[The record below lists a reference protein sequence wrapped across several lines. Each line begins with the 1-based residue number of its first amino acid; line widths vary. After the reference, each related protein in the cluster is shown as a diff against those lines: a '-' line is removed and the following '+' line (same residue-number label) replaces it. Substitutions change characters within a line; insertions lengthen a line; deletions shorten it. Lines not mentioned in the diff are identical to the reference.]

1 MKSNAKTPTEYINSL
16 EEPRKKE
23 IKKLHSLICKTVPN
37 LKPHMKYGM
46 LGYGTYHYKY
56 ASGREGDWMV
66 IGLANQKNYISL
78 YACLSDGKQY
88 VAEKHK
94 KDLPKC
100 NIGKSCIRFRKLEDV
115 DPIVIKRILKET
127 NQIAAKQK
135 KKMKTRLF
143 QA

>member
-1 MKSNAKTPTEYINSL
+1 MKSEAKTPTEYINSL
-16 EEPRKKE
+16 EEPRKTQ
-23 IKKLHSLICKTVPN
+23 IKKLHSLIRKTVPS
-37 LKPHMKYGM
+37 LKPHMKFGM

-56 ASGREGDWMV
+56 ASGREGDWMI

-94 KDLPKC
+94 KELPKT

-115 DPIVIKRILKET
+115 DLNVIKRILKET
-127 NQIAAKQK
+127 NQIASKQK
-135 KKMKTRLF
+135 KKIN
-143 QA
+143 

>member
-1 MKSNAKTPTEYINSL
+1 MKNNAKTPTEYINSL
-16 EEPRKKE
+16 EEPRKTE
-23 IKKLHSLICKTVPN
+23 IKKLHSFICKTVPN

-56 ASGREGDWMV
+56 ASGREGNWMV

-94 KDLPKC
+94 RDLPKS

-115 DPIVIKRILKET
+115 DLNVIKRILKET
-127 NQIAAKQK
+127 NQIATKQK
-135 KKMKTRLF
+135 SK
-143 QA
+143 

>member
-16 EEPRKKE
+16 EEPRKTE
-23 IKKLHSLICKTVPN
+23 IKKLHNLICKTVPN

-56 ASGREGDWMV
+56 TSGREGNWMV

-94 KDLPKC
+94 RDLPKS
-100 NIGKSCIRFRKLEDV
+100 NIDKSCIRFRKLEDV
-115 DPIVIKRILKET
+115 DLNVIKRILKET
-127 NQIAAKQK
+127 NQIAVKLK
-135 KKMKTRLF
+135 SK
-143 QA
+143 

>member
-1 MKSNAKTPTEYINSL
+1 MQSEAKTPTEYINSL

-23 IKKLHSLICKTVPN
+23 IKKLHRLIRKVAPG
-37 LKPHMKYGM
+37 LKPHMKFGM

-56 ASGREGDWMV
+56 ASGREGDWMI

-78 YACLSDGKQY
+78 YSCLSDGKKY

-94 KDLPKC
+94 KDLPKA

-115 DPIVIKRILKET
+115 DLNVITQILQET
-127 NQIAAKQK
+127 EKLAKKQS
-135 KKMKTRLF
+135 F
-143 QA
+143 QEKN

>member
-16 EEPRKKE
+16 EEPRKTE

-56 ASGREGDWMV
+56 ASGRQGDWMI

-88 VAEKHK
+88 VAEKYR
-94 KDLPKC
+94 KDLPKS
-100 NIGKSCIRFRKLEDV
+100 IDYF
-115 DPIVIKRILKET
+115 ILKESLLP
-127 NQIAAKQK
+127 QK
-135 KKMKTRLF
+135 IQLIPWIIGHKTRR
-143 QA
+143 

>member
-16 EEPRKKE
+16 EEPRKTE
-23 IKKLHSLICKTVPN
+23 IKKLHRLICKTVPN

-56 ASGREGDWMV
+56 ASGREGDWLI

-94 KDLPKC
+94 KDLPKS
-100 NIGKSCIRFRKLEDV
+100 NIGKSCVRFRKLEDV
-115 DPIVIKRILKET
+115 DLNVIKLILKET
-127 NQIAAKQK
+127 NQIAVKQK
-135 KKMKTRLF
+135 SK
-143 QA
+143 